1 MLLLSDIINYME
13 KLNKLKN
20 FYNKYVGIN
29 LKELIFLIIFVCF
42 CFYDTGYMI
51 YKPGGIVNVDTRIT
65 GNNLYESSGTFN
77 MAYVSAIK
85 GKAPIYLI
93 AKLMP
98 NWELVK
104 NSDVIIDNETMEDVE
119 IQDRLDYQKAIVDAK
134 YVALK
139 KAGVDFNLDKEV
151 FYIYYLTKENTSD
164 LKVGDEIISYDNILF
179 KDLNTFKEYVS
190 NKNINDEIKIKYKRK
205 NNEYETSAKIY
216 EKDNGKYIGISVVSL
231 LDVSSKYNLEI
242 KNKNSESGPSG
253 GLIMSLSM
261 YNALT
266 SEDIT
271 KGKKIVGT
279 GTIDRNG
286 NVGAIGGIN
295 YKLASAVKE
304 KADLFIC
311 PVDNYDEVK
320 ELMDKY
326 NYKIKVISV
335 STFDETIRKLEQ
347 VFA

>member
-1 MLLLSDIINYME
+1 MNSEDKKVVYIARPTCSYCQL
-13 KLNKLKN
+13 
-20 FYNKYVGIN
+20 
-29 LKELIFLIIFVCF
+29 
-42 CFYDTGYMI
+42 
-51 YKPGGIVNVDTRIT
+51 
-65 GNNLYESSGTFN
+65 ESQN
-77 MAYVSAIK
+77 IK
-85 GKAPIYLI
+85 
-93 AKLMP
+93 
-98 NWELVK
+98 
-104 NSDVIIDNETMEDVE
+104 
-119 IQDRLDYQKAIVDAK
+119 
-134 YVALK
+134 
-139 KAGVDFNLDKEV
+139 
-151 FYIYYLTKENTSD
+151 
-164 LKVGDEIISYDNILF
+164 
-179 KDLNTFKEYVS
+179 
-190 NKNINDEIKIKYKRK
+190 KI
-205 NNEYETSAKIY
+205 
-216 EKDNGKYIGISVVSL
+216 G
-231 LDVSSKYNLEI
+231 SKYNLEI

-304 KADLFIC
+304 KADIFIC

-335 STFDETIRKLEQ
+335 STFDEAIRKLEQ